1 MKDKKKLIVG
11 GVAAVLVLWAV
22 FGCGG
27 GMPSCDD
34 GEVKKQVV
42 KELQRFFETD
52 ENFELMDIVTE
63 SINKDT
69 QFVSCKA
76 KTDKSRN
83 LGFGMRMPIDPSYTA
98 QRTSDGKLIVKVDW
112 GF

>member
-1 MKDKKKLIVG
+1 MKGKKKLIVG
-11 GVAAVLVLWAV
+11 GVVAVLVLWAV

-52 ENFELMDIVTE
+52 EKFELADIVTE

-83 LGFGMRMPIDPSYTA
+83 LYGISMPIDPRYTA

-112 GF
+112 DF

>member
-1 MKDKKKLIVG
+1 MKGKKKLIVG

-34 GEVKKQVV
+34 GEVKEQVV
-42 KELQRFFETD
+42 EQFQRVFGAD
-52 ENFELMDIVTE
+52 EKFKLTDIVTE

-83 LGFGMRMPIDPSYTA
+83 LYGISMPIDPSYTA
-98 QRTSDGKLIVKVDW
+98 QRTSDGKLIVKVNG
-112 GF
+112 GFF

>member
-1 MKDKKKLIVG
+1 MKGKKKLIVG

-34 GEVKKQVV
+34 GEVKEQVV
-42 KELQRFFETD
+42 EQFQRVFGAD
-52 ENFELMDIVTE
+52 EKFKLTDIVTE

-76 KTDKSRN
+76 KTDKSVN
-83 LGFGMRMPIDPSYTA
+83 VGFGITTPLDISYTA
-98 QRTSDGKLIVKVDW
+98 QRTSDGKLIVKTNAW
-112 GF
+112 